1 MTLDDMVIRRSVLP
15 GCLVQ
20 YRRQH
25 IAIEDPVEAGW
36 MILNRKWYWVGLKTW
51 WRINSHATFHIAL
64 PSEYHLIPD
73 RAVTDIER
81 NLKLRFVTYSLLHR
95 NLLTSVDQ

>member
-1 MTLDDMVIRRSVLP
+1 MTLDDMVIRRSILP

-36 MILNRKWYWVGLKTW
+36 MILNRRWYWVGLRTW
-51 WRINSHATFHIAL
+51 WHTSRYSTFHIAL
-64 PSEYHLIPD
+64 PSEVHLVPD
-73 RAVTDIER
+73 RAVTNEER
-81 NLKLRFVTYSLLHR
+81 NRRLAIVVDSLRSR
-95 NLLTSVDQ
+95 NFLTSQDW